1 MKEKRMMNSFQWT
14 ALHLQKGRFGFP
26 RANGVDDRK
35 VLFWVTSRDLDMGR
49 ELYFVNDSG
58 ETLTRVGAEDGGFTS
73 WDEGVI
79 SSWTEAGKGY
89 HYRDVRPAEAVKV
102 AEFDDYYDLDYVL
115 SVAVTITSPS
125 RGTLTLSTPL
135 EKGGV
140 RECVL
145 LYDSGEVG
153 KGCSLSRESDCTD

>member
-1 MKEKRMMNSFQWT
+1 MKEKRMMHSFPW
-14 ALHLQKGRFGFP
+14 APPHLKKGRFGFFL
-26 RANGVDDRK
+26 ANGVDDRK
-35 VLFWVTSRDLDMGR
+35 VLFRVTSRDLDMGR

-58 ETLTRVGAEDGGFTS
+58 ETLPRVSAEDGGFTS

-79 SSWTEAGKGY
+79 SSWTETGKGY
-89 HYRDVRPAEAVKV
+89 HYRDVRPGEAVKV

-115 SVAVTITSPS
+115 AVSVTLTSPS
-125 RGTLTLSTPL
+125 LGTLTLSTPL

-153 KGCSLSRESDCTD
+153 KGCLLNRESDCTD

>member
-58 ETLTRVGAEDGGFTS
+58 ETLPRVSAEDGGFTS

-79 SSWTEAGKGY
+79 SAWTEAGKGY
-89 HYRDVRPAEAVKV
+89 NYRDVRPGEAVKV

-115 SVAVTITSPS
+115 AVSVTPTSPS
-125 RGTLTLSTPL
+125 LGTLTLSTPL

-145 LYDSGEVG
+145 LYASGEVG
-153 KGCSLSRESDCTD
+153 KGCALSRVSDHDG